1 MKPVKEEA
9 EAFIRQCYQE
19 LGKADQSEARLTE
32 VEKILSETGAY
43 RHTEEE
49 LVHGAKMAWRNANK
63 CIGRLFWDTLT
74 VHDARDA
81 VTEDDVY
88 EALVDH
94 LRTAT
99 NDGRIKPLITVFA
112 PETNGVEPVKLYNHQ
127 LIRYAGYEKNG
138 TVTGDP
144 HSVAFTRFCESLGW
158 QGAGTDFDL
167 LPLVFQVAGG
177 EPVWRNVPD
186 EVVREVRIRH
196 PRIPEIEDL
205 GLKWYAVPAIA
216 DMDLGIGG
224 IRYPAAPFNGWYMGT
239 EIGARNL
246 ADDHRYNKLRD
257 VALAAGIETGSN
269 ASLWKDEA
277 LVILNQAVL
286 HAFQEDGVSI
296 VDHHTAAAQFRQFE
310 KQETAQGRDVTGD
323 WTWLIPPLS
332 PATTHV
338 FHEAYDH
345 TEKSPNFHYKST

>member
-1 MKPVKEEA
+1 MKPVKEQA
-9 EAFIRQCYQE
+9 EAFIRQCYKE
-19 LGKADQSEARLTE
+19 LGKEDQTGMRIEEIRRSFD
-32 VEKILSETGAY
+32 ETGLY
-43 RHTEEE
+43 RHTGEE

-63 CIGRLFWDTLT
+63 CIGRLFWDTLS

-88 EALVDH
+88 KALVEH

-99 NDGRIKPLITVFA
+99 NGGRIKPLITVFA
-112 PETNGVEPVKLYNHQ
+112 PEKNGVQPVKLYNHQ
-127 LIRYAGYEKNG
+127 LIRYAGYEEDG

-158 QGAGTDFDL
+158 QGAGKDFDL

-177 EPVWRNVPD
+177 EPVWRTVPD

-196 PRIPEIEDL
+196 PRIQGIEAL

-216 DMDLGIGG
+216 DMDLEIGG

-246 ADDHRYNKLRD
+246 ADEDRYNKLRD
-257 VALAAGIETGSN
+257 VALAAGIEAGSN

-286 HAFQEDGVSI
+286 HSFQEDGVSI

-310 KQETAQGRDVTGD
+310 KQEATEGRDVTGD
-323 WTWLIPPLS
+323 WTWLIPPVS
-332 PATTHV
+332 PATTHI
-338 FHEAYDH
+338 FHETYDN
-345 TEKSPNFHYKST
+345 TEKSPNFHYKSK